1 MAGGLITPPDPGSAS
16 LGGMHASARLRLPT
30 GDVVELVPGD
40 LIGRTAGAA
49 LSLDDP
55 RISEAHALLS
65 LRGGALHL
73 LSLRRMIAVNG
84 KPVSS
89 VELRRGLVVAL
100 ADDLTLTVE
109 ALHLPGHLPAIEV
122 PGLGRR
128 LLGTV
133 ASLRAGGPPQLAG
146 RYEPDADAHLWLTDE
161 EWRLQTPGEPPRTL
175 APDDTFRLG
184 GATVRFV
191 GVPLA
196 AAGQT
201 PTRVEGGVQSPLRLI
216 TRYDTAHIHRDGR
229 PPLVVSGRGARILSE
244 LASFGG
250 PVSWQMLAAEV
261 WPDHP
266 SPEVLRHRLDVNLTR
281 LRARL
286 RAADVRSDLVRS
298 DGSGQVELLLYEGDS
313 VEEQG

>member
-1 MAGGLITPPDPGSAS
+1 M
-16 LGGMHASARLRLPT
+16 
-30 GDVVELVPGD
+30 
-40 LIGRTAGAA
+40 
-49 LSLDDP
+49 
-55 RISEAHALLS
+55 
-65 LRGGALHL
+65 
-73 LSLRRMIAVNG
+73 
-84 KPVSS
+84 
-89 VELRRGLVVAL
+89 
-100 ADDLTLTVE
+100 
-109 ALHLPGHLPAIEV
+109 

-133 ASLRAGGPPQLAG
+133 ASLRTGPPPQVNG

-161 EWRLQTPGEPPRTL
+161 EWRLQVAGQPPRTL
-175 APDDTFRLG
+175 APGDGFSLG
-184 GATVRFV
+184 DVEVRFV

-201 PTRVEGGVQSPLRLI
+201 PTRVEGGVQSPLRLV
-216 TRYDTAHIHRDGR
+216 TRFGTAHIHRDGR

-250 PVSWQMLAAEV
+250 PVSWHVLATEV

-266 SPEVLRHRLDVNLTR
+266 SPDVLRHRLDVNLTR

-286 RAADVRSDLVRS
+286 RAADVRPDLVHT
-298 DGSGQVELLLYEGDS
+298 DGAGQVELLLYEGDV